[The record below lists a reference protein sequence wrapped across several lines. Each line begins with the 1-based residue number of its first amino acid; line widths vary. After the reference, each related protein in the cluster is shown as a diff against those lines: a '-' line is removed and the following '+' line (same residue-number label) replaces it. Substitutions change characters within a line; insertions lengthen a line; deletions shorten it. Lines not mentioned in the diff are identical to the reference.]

1 MTVEQRVLELLIQ
14 AREHHFILDG
24 AAVISCP
31 GGWIPWY
38 VFSSISICGSTQGD
52 RRRRELKANPEINAK
67 YIFEKKHDGQ
77 KYYYRITPRQATA
90 QSNLAFAESTL

>member
-24 AAVISCP
+24 TAVISCP

-38 VFSSISICGSTQGD
+38 VFSSISICGSTQGG
-52 RRRRELKANPEINAK
+52 RRLRELRADPEITAK
-67 YIFEKKHDGQ
+67 YIFEKKNDSQ
-77 KYYYRITPRQATA
+77 KYYYRIMVRQATA
-90 QSNLAFAESTL
+90 QSNLAFVESTL